1 MSFLAQKIR
10 RLREAAS
17 VSAHGATL
25 GDRVTLFASYLRLL
39 VRPPTRHERTIGLR
53 IGTVVHRFAF
63 RESDIFTLGEILFEH
78 QYRLPASLPAGSVI
92 ISAGANIGVMS
103 RLLHATYPGARLV
116 VFEPAP
122 DNAAL
127 LRKNLQ
133 GLDGVTIEECAL
145 SDTSGTA
152 VLHFGSHEAEH
163 SLVAGADAD
172 GGTPVRCERLD
183 AYLDRHGIAKVAL
196 LKVDVEGSEAAL
208 VRGLGRR
215 LGDVDVII
223 GEFHESLVRED
234 EFYPLLA
241 AAGLVVTHRQRPLDG
256 GPVHMFRAD
265 RNDRA

>member
-1 MSFLAQKIR
+1 MTSPK
-10 RLREAAS
+10 
-17 VSAHGATL
+17 
-25 GDRVTLFASYLRLL
+25 
-39 VRPPTRHERTIGLR
+39 
-53 IGTVVHRFAF
+53 
-63 RESDIFTLGEILFEH
+63 
-78 QYRLPASLPAGSVI
+78 AG
-92 ISAGANIGVMS
+92 GCDNIGVMS
-103 RLLHATYPGARLV
+103 RLLHATYPGARLI

-127 LRKNLQ
+127 LRRNLD
-133 GLDGVTIEECAL
+133 GLAGVTIEECAL
-145 SDTSGTA
+145 SDASGTA

-163 SLVAGADAD
+163 SLVAGAAAD

-183 AYLDRHGIAKVAL
+183 EYLDRHGIAKVAL

-215 LGDVDVII
+215 LADVDVII

-241 AAGLVVTHRQRPLDG
+241 AAGFAVTHRQRPLDG

-265 RNDRA
+265 RTTAGAA